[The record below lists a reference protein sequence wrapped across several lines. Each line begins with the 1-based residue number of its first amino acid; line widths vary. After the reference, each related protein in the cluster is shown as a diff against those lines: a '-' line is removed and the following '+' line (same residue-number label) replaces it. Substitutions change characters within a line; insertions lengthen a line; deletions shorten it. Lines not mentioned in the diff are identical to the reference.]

1 MSKLILLHTSYHLT
15 PIHRRACNAVV
26 SPSLFTPSSLRS
38 QCLRLQS
45 ISPSPPLSLRSISA
59 RAFDSSSPETKEEES
74 KESDGEIVIKTTTA
88 DTKEY
93 PSGEFQFEKA
103 SAWKSFVVK
112 LRMLIAFPWQRV
124 KKGSVLTIK
133 LRGQVSD
140 QLKSRF
146 SSGLSLPQICE
157 NLMKAAYDPRIP
169 GVYLQIESLNCGW
182 GKVEEIRRH
191 ILDFKKSG
199 KFVVA
204 YVPACGEKEYYLASA
219 CQEIYAPP
227 SAYFSLFG
235 LTVQSSFIRGVL
247 EKVGIEPQ
255 VERIGKYKS
264 AGDQLARTTMS
275 EENCEMLTAL
285 LDNIYG
291 NWLDV
296 ISSTRG
302 KKREDI
308 ENFINEG
315 VYQVEK
321 LKEEGWITN
330 IQYDDEVIS
339 MLKER
344 LGVQKEKT
352 LPMVDY
358 RKYSKVQ
365 QWTVGLS
372 GGKDKIAIIRASGSI
387 SRVQGG
393 VSLPGSSIIG
403 EQFIEKIRTVRES
416 KRYKAAI
423 IRIDSPGGDAL
434 ASDLMWREIRLLAA
448 SKPVIASMSDVA
460 ASGGYYM
467 AMAAD
472 TIVAENLTLTGSI
485 GVVTGVLEK
494 VGIEPQVERIGK
506 YKSAGDQLA
515 RTTMS
520 EENCEMLTALLD
532 NIYGNWLDVISSTRG
547 KKREDIE
554 NFINEGVYQ
563 VEKLKE
569 EGWITNIQYDD
580 EVISMLKE
588 RLGVQKEK
596 TLPMVDYRKYS
607 KVRQW
612 TVGLSGGKD
621 KIAII
626 RASGSISRVQG
637 GLSLP
642 GSSIIGEQFIEK
654 IRTVR
659 ESKRYKAAIIRI
671 DSPGGDALA
680 SDLMWRE
687 IRLLAASKP
696 VIASMSDVAASGGY
710 YMAMAA
716 DTIVAENLT
725 LTGSIGVVTGK
736 FNLGK
741 LYEKI
746 GFNKEIISRGKY
758 AEVLAAEQRSF
769 RPEEAEIFA
778 KSAQN
783 AYKQFRDKA
792 ALSRSMTVDKMEE
805 VAQGRVWTG
814 NDAAS
819 RGLVDAIGGLSR
831 AVAIAKLKANIPQD
845 KQVALVELARPSP
858 TLPEILS
865 GIGASLVGVDRTMKD
880 VLQELTFSG
889 GVQARMEGI
898 MFQRLEGASQ
908 ANPIFSLIKD
918 YFASL

>member
-15 PIHRRACNAVV
+15 PIHLRSCNAVV

-59 RAFDSSSPETKEEES
+59 RAFDSSSPETKEVES

-365 QWTVGLS
+365 QLTVGLS

-472 TIVAENLTLTGSI
+472 A
-485 GVVTGVLEK
+485 
-494 VGIEPQVERIGK
+494 
-506 YKSAGDQLA
+506 
-515 RTTMS
+515 
-520 EENCEMLTALLD
+520 
-532 NIYGNWLDVISSTRG
+532 
-547 KKREDIE
+547 
-554 NFINEGVYQ
+554 
-563 VEKLKE
+563 
-569 EGWITNIQYDD
+569 
-580 EVISMLKE
+580 
-588 RLGVQKEK
+588 
-596 TLPMVDYRKYS
+596 
-607 KVRQW
+607 
-612 TVGLSGGKD
+612 
-621 KIAII
+621 
-626 RASGSISRVQG
+626 
-637 GLSLP
+637 
-642 GSSIIGEQFIEK
+642 
-654 IRTVR
+654 
-659 ESKRYKAAIIRI
+659 
-671 DSPGGDALA
+671 
-680 SDLMWRE
+680 
-687 IRLLAASKP
+687 
-696 VIASMSDVAASGGY
+696 
-710 YMAMAA
+710 
-716 DTIVAENLT
+716 IVAENLT

-865 GIGASLVGVDRTMKD
+865 GIGASLVGVDRTMKE

-908 ANPIFSLIKD
+908 ANPIFSLFKD
-918 YFASL
+918 YFGSL